1 MIWIIIVKYYYVHE
15 SAGVVENHIDVKTGK
30 ILADEKYTG
39 YEGDDYKTEPKDI
52 IGYELVQEQYPNNAE
67 GKMTIEEI
75 VVNYY
80 YIKLD
85 RVIVEYVD
93 KYTDA
98 KLIPDV
104 VIEGKQDQEYKT
116 EQKEFEGYDFIE
128 VVGATEGTM
137 SLDVEEK
144 VTYYYLRP
152 ATVITKYVDIDTN
165 GEIAEQTEENG
176 HQGDEYITAAKTI
189 EYYKITKLPDNSTGI
204 MDGTIEVIYYYRKL
218 TFDLEIDKTINSL
231 KINGKS
237 KKITDEELVKA
248 EVYRKEVDSTKIEVV
263 YKITVRNKGE
273 IAGKAVILEKIPEN
287 MKMNKSKNTGW
298 EIDGKE
304 ARIETKEIAPG
315 GSATY
320 KVTLEWVKGDGNFG
334 TIRNVAKLEK
344 VENTPNYEEKDLSN
358 NSDDAD
364 VIVTVS
370 TGIEK
375 VSMIA
380 IIALIYILSA
390 VYVNKRLDFAK
401 VRIESDEKSD
411 K

>member
-1 MIWIIIVKYYYVHE
+1 MNRKGFTLIELLATIVILGIVGGIATY
-15 SAGVVENHIDVKTGK
+15 GVINTINTSKLKSEK
-30 ILADEKYTG
+30 IFVDKLSNLI
-39 YEGDDYKTEPKDI
+39 DDYLDLYSSELTKD
-52 IGYELVQEQYPNNAE
+52 N
-67 GKMTIEEI
+67 
-75 VVNYY
+75 
-80 YIKLD
+80 
-85 RVIVEYVD
+85 
-93 KYTDA
+93 
-98 KLIPDV
+98 
-104 VIEGKQDQEYKT
+104 
-116 EQKEFEGYDFIE
+116 
-128 VVGATEGTM
+128 
-137 SLDVEEK
+137 S
-144 VTYYYLRP
+144 LRP

-165 GEIAEQTEENG
+165 GEIAEQTVEKG